1 MLAGGEGWGEGVV
14 RESGI
19 DMCTLFHLK
28 WITNK
33 DLQYSTWN
41 SAQCCVEAWM
51 GGASEGEWIHV
62 YVWLGPF
69 PVYLK
74 LPQHCLLIGYVLV
87 LSPFSRVTPWTVAR
101 QAPLSMGILQARILE

>member
-1 MLAGGEGWGEGVV
+1 
-14 RESGI
+14 
-19 DMCTLFHLK
+19 MCTLFHLK

-51 GGASEGEWIHV
+51 GGESEGEWVHV

-87 LSPFSRVTPWTVAR
+87 LSPFSRVQLCVTPWTVAL
-101 QAPLSMGILQARILE
+101 QAPRSMGILQAIILE